1 MDLKG
6 WKMFAEIKKYKELGL
21 NKSQVERKLDI
32 NYKTV
37 DKYWDMSHED
47 YSSLSQS
54 SRSRR
59 KKLEK
64 YEAIILDWLKEF
76 NDISASQVNDWI
88 KERYNDFNIKD
99 RTLRDFVHKLRARHN
114 IPKQATSRQYEAVS
128 ELPMGYQAQ
137 VDMGQIWMKRHDG
150 TSIKVYCFAMVLS
163 HSRQKFVHWSDKPL
177 TTLTFIDMHH
187 KAFEF
192 FGGMTKEIVYD
203 QDRVL
208 TVSENYGDIIFTE
221 GFEVFRKAMKFKV
234 RLCRGFDPE
243 SKGKIEAVVKYVKIN
258 FARYRIFKGLATLN
272 DEAIKWLERTGNA
285 KIHDITKKIPAEV
298 FALEKQH
305 LLPAPEMFSSKHSDD
320 ILTYPVRKDN
330 TIMYKQNRY
339 QLPKGTYSPGK
350 KVELIP
356 KNTSIILKDIETNQI
371 YVTHSLNTDKGNL
384 VKIIHPERDIN
395 TPLDKIIEK
404 TIEALGNS
412 DNARILLE
420 NIRREKSRY
429 IKDQLGV
436 ILKSVEG
443 YSSDILEKALNYCVE
458 RSLWS
463 ATTFKDVLQYLTEE
477 KKVAVRDTKASIEIP
492 SKYKGL
498 KPEIRHISEYIYA
511 LKEDKKRWKN

>member
-37 DKYWDMSHED
+37 DKYWNMNHEE
-47 YSSLSQS
+47 YSLLSQN
-54 SRSRR
+54 SRNRK

-76 NDISASQVNDWI
+76 NDISAAQVNDWI
-88 KERYNDFNIKD
+88 KEKYTDFSIKD
-99 RTLRDFVHKLRARHN
+99 RTLRDFIQKLRARHK
-114 IPKQATSRQYEAVS
+114 IPKQVTSRQYEAVA

-163 HSRQKFVHWSDKPL
+163 HSRQKFIRWSDKPL
-177 TTLTFIDMHH
+177 TALTFLDMHH
-187 KAFEF
+187 KAFEY
-192 FGGMTKEIVYD
+192 FGGMPKEIVYD

-221 GFEVFRKAMKFKV
+221 GFEVFRKAMNFKV

-258 FARYRIFKGLATLN
+258 FARYRIFKDLLTLN
-272 DEAIKWLERTGNA
+272 EEAIKWLERTGNA

-305 LLPAPEMFSSKHSDD
+305 LLPAPEMFSTKHSDD
-320 ILTYPVRKDN
+320 ILTYPVGKDN

-350 KVELIP
+350 KVEMIL
-356 KNTSIILKDIETNQI
+356 KNTSIILRDLETKQI
-371 YVTHSLNTDKGNL
+371 YVTHSLSADRGNL

-395 TPLDKIIEK
+395 KPLDKVIEK
-404 TIEALGNS
+404 TVEALAS
-412 DNARILLE
+412 
-420 NIRREKSRY
+420 RR
-429 IKDQLGV
+429 D
-436 ILKSVEG
+436 
-443 YSSDILEKALNYCVE
+443 
-458 RSLWS
+458 
-463 ATTFKDVLQYLTEE
+463 
-477 KKVAVRDTKASIEIP
+477 
-492 SKYKGL
+492 
-498 KPEIRHISEYIYA
+498 
-511 LKEDKKRWKN
+511 

>member
-1 MDLKG
+1 
-6 WKMFAEIKKYKELGL
+6 MFAEIKKYKELGL
-21 NKSQVERKLDI
+21 NKSQVERKLEI

-37 DKYWDMSHED
+37 DKYRDMNHEE
-47 YSSLSQS
+47 YSSLSQNTK
-54 SRSRR
+54 SRK

-64 YEAIILDWLKEF
+64 YEIIILDWLKEF
-76 NDISASQVNDWI
+76 SDISAAQVNDWI

-99 RTLRDFVHKLRARHN
+99 RTLRDFIQKMRVRHK
-114 IPKQATSRQYEAVS
+114 IPKQTTSRQYEAVE

-137 VDMGQIWMKRHDG
+137 VDMGQIWMKKYDS
-150 TSIKVYCFAMVLS
+150 TKIKVYCFAMVLS
-163 HSRQKFVHWSDKPL
+163 HSRQKFVRWSDKPL
-177 TTLTFIDMHH
+177 TTLMFIDMHH
-187 KAFEF
+187 KAFEYL
-192 FGGMTKEIVYD
+192 GGKPKEIVYD

-221 GFEVFRKAMKFKV
+221 GFEVFRKAANFKV

-258 FARYRIFKGLATLN
+258 FARYRIFKGLDILN
-272 DEAIKWLERTGNA
+272 EEAIKWLERTGNA
-285 KIHDITKKIPAEV
+285 KIHDITKKVPAEV

-305 LLPAPEMFSSKHSDD
+305 LLPVPEMFSTKHSDD

-356 KNTSIILKDIETNQI
+356 KNTSIILKDIETRQI
-371 YVTHSLNTDKGNL
+371 YVSHSLNIEKGNL

-395 TPLDKIIEK
+395 TPLDKVMEK
-404 TIEALGNS
+404 ATKALGNS

-420 NIRREKSRY
+420 NISREKSRY
-429 IKDQLGV
+429 IKDQLGL

-443 YSSDILEKALNYCVE
+443 YGNNMLQKALSYCVE
-458 RSLWS
+458 RNLWS
-463 ATTFKDVLQYLTEE
+463 ATSFKDVLQYLTEE
-477 KKVAVRDTKASIEIP
+477 SKAIVKDTNTNIEIP

>member
-6 WKMFAEIKKYKELGL
+6 WKMFAEIKKYKEMGL

-37 DKYWDMSHED
+37 DKYWNMSPEE
-47 YSSLSQS
+47 YASLFQKSK
-54 SRSRR
+54 SRE
-59 KKLEK
+59 KKLKK
-64 YEAIILDWLKEF
+64 YEAIILDWLKEYS
-76 NDISASQVNDWI
+76 DISAAQVNDWI
-88 KERYNDFNIKD
+88 KEKYNDFTIKD
-99 RTLRDFVHKLRARHN
+99 RTLRDFIQKLRQKYK
-114 IPKQATSRQYEAVS
+114 IPKQITTRQYEAVE

-137 VDMGQIWMKRHDG
+137 VDMGQIWIKRYDG

-163 HSRQKFVHWSDKPL
+163 HSRHKFVYWSDKPL

-192 FGGMTKEIVYD
+192 FGGMPKEIVYD

-208 TVSENYGDIIFTE
+208 TVSENHGDIIFTE
-221 GFEVFRKAMKFKV
+221 GFEVFRKATGFKV

-243 SKGKIEAVVKYVKIN
+243 SKGKVEAVVKYVKIN
-258 FARYRIFKGLATLN
+258 FARYRIFKDLTILN

-285 KIHDITKKIPAEV
+285 RVHEITKKIPAEV

-305 LLPAPEMFSSKHSDD
+305 LLPVPEMFSLKHSED

-339 QLPKGTYSPGK
+339 QLPKGTYAPGK
-350 KVELIP
+350 KVELIQ
-356 KNTSIILKDIETNQI
+356 KNTSIILRDIETKQI
-371 YVTHSLNTDKGNL
+371 YVMHPICIDKGSL
-384 VKIIHPERDIN
+384 IKIIHPERDIN
-395 TPLDKIIEK
+395 TPLDKIVEK
-404 TIEALGNS
+404 NFKALGS
-412 DNARILLE
+412 SENAKVLLE

-443 YSSDILEKALNYCVE
+443 YSNEMIQKALSYCIE

-463 ATTFKDVLQYLTEE
+463 ATTFKDVLQYLKAESE
-477 KKVAVRDTKASIEIP
+477 VVARDTKANIDIP

-511 LKEDKKRWKN
+511 LKEDKNRWKN